1 MLYIVTQY
9 YTSYYLDYKE
19 KLILKKYDIFRFFDI
34 RLFNSQIK
42 KFEEVL
48 SEYLVLMKLNG
59 YDISYQKSK
68 LLKHE
73 CDVIVKFNGN
83 NIGLLYG
90 NKVLSLDDI
99 FDIKYIIE
107 NNFRT
112 AISYDSRFYFKT
124 YNDAKNFLK
133 EIKKQSDI
141 FGI

>member
-9 YTSYYLDYKE
+9 YTSYHLDYKE

-48 SEYLVLMKLNG
+48 SKYLVLMKLNG
-59 YDISYQKSK
+59 YNISYQKSK

-112 AISYDSRFYFKT
+112 AISYDSRFYFKA